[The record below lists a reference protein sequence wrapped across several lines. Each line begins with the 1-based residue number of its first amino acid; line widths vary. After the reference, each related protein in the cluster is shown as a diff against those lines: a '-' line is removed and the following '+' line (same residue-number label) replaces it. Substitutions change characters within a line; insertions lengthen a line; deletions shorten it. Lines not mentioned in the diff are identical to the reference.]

1 MTYNFS
7 KVLLHFIRVSVS
19 VGEPSPISHLWLFV
33 FKNPDLWSS
42 LDAGFPKSVD
52 IVYIL
57 WTQASF
63 SPLPSWSCEV
73 ISSAAKVFP
82 TQISMTCWKLTS
94 RISLCLKF
102 APTLEVPHLWEVS
115 FQLVG
120 SWRTG
125 LPVACSTP
133 LCLESCAVW
142 ISSFYELCLLLPRQG
157 QFDKWIRTER
167 ERKAELQKQEEI
179 PDEHKAAGC
188 CSRKW
193 KWSRSVVSDFLQPYG
208 L

>member
-1 MTYNFS
+1 MENPAPYPISDYLYSRTQICEVHWKLVFQSLLTLFTFFEHRPLSLAIMVMWGYFFWCQGFSNTNFNDLLEVN
-7 KVLLHFIRVSVS
+7 KLHFS
-19 VGEPSPISHLWLFV
+19 V
-33 FKNPDLWSS
+33 FKVCAYAWSS
-42 LDAGFPKSVD
+42 P
-52 IVYIL
+52 
-57 WTQASF
+57 
-63 SPLPSWSCEV
+63 PLGGLLP
-73 ISSAAKVFP
+73 A
-82 TQISMTCWKLTS
+82 T
-94 RISLCLKF
+94 
-102 APTLEVPHLWEVS
+102 
-115 FQLVG
+115 G

-133 LCLESCAVW
+133 LCLECCAVW

-179 PDEHKAAGC
+179 PDEHKATGC